1 MVSSPL
7 VSIVVITYNSSKY
20 VLDTLQSVYNQ
31 TYKYLE
37 LIISDDCSSD
47 NTVAIVEKWLIDNE
61 DRFVKS
67 KLLKITQNT
76 GVTPSCN
83 RGVKETHGYW
93 IKLIAG
99 DDVLCDDCI
108 ESNIKYV
115 SSSHEQIDIVFSKM
129 RFFCGTIDNSYIPNI
144 DYSFFD
150 LPCKKQLKL
159 MLRENYIGS
168 APSFFVRREL
178 LGKVSYYDERFPM
191 IEDYPMWFKLLDKG
205 HHISFMNKFTVY
217 YRKENS
223 ITHGSEKYIH
233 PLYIESLEKFYKLEL
248 FPRYGLLDYGYMIH
262 KKMDFMLGHICVRY
276 FANKAT
282 LLYRVIFLLC
292 RFWDIYWYADLWK
305 RRVVI

>member
-1 MVSSPL
+1 MENSPL

-20 VLDTLQSVYNQ
+20 VLETLQSAYSQ
-31 TYKYLE
+31 TYQNIE
-37 LIISDDCSSD
+37 LIVSDDCSKD
-47 NTVAIVEKWLIDNE
+47 NTVEIIEKWLKENGS
-61 DRFVKS
+61 RFVKF
-67 KLLKITQNT
+67 KLLRALENT
-76 GVTPSCN
+76 GVTANCN
-83 RGVKETHGYW
+83 RGVKEAHGEW

-99 DDVLCDDCI
+99 DDILFDDCI
-108 ESNIKYV
+108 ESNYMYV
-115 SSSHEQIDIVFSKM
+115 CESHAQIVFSKM
-129 RFFCGTIDNSYIPNI
+129 KFFCGTIDNSYIPNI

-262 KKMDFMLGHICVRY
+262 KKMDFLLCHICVRH
-276 FANKAT
+276 FSNKAT

-292 RFWDIYWYADLWK
+292 RFWDVYWYIDLWGRK
-305 RRVVI
+305 DNE